1 MMRGK
6 PESPQ
11 KTYRAARRAFIAAC
25 EAAHAETVARLH
37 PAKAPDGRPLFMDCT
52 ALGPRHAEKAM
63 LVISYDAPGSEVLVG
78 LLHDVKAPAEAR
90 LVLVHALDPAQFA
103 GVAGDVSWSS
113 AVLAAVATEDLSHVK
128 NLSLLSLGRDGETV
142 VPALQSALPEAHITV
157 LPSASAPGQARHA
170 VAAFFG
176 RR

>member
-1 MMRGK
+1 
-6 PESPQ
+6 
-11 KTYRAARRAFIAAC
+11 
-25 EAAHAETVARLH
+25 
-37 PAKAPDGRPLFMDCT
+37 MDCT

-63 LVISYDAPGSEVLVG
+63 LVISYDASGSEVLVG

-103 GVAGDVSWSS
+103 GVAGDASWSS
-113 AVLAAVATEDLSHVK
+113 AMLGAVAIEDLSHVK
-128 NLSLLSLGRDGETV
+128 NLSLLSLGRDSETI

-157 LPSASAPGQARHA
+157 LPPASGLGQARHA